1 LFTHP
6 SYLLIK
12 LTLII
17 PMCLLTMSNSLLQS
31 AKEVILTEAKAVTML
46 ADSLNQNFVDACQL
60 IQNCTGKVVLI
71 GMGKSGHI
79 AGKIAATLASTGTP
93 AFAVHPGEAG
103 HGDLGM
109 ITQKD
114 VVIAISYSG
123 ESDEIMTLIPIIKRL
138 GVLIISMTGNA
149 NSSIGQ
155 ISDVH
160 LDVSVDKEACPHNLA
175 PTSSTTVAL
184 VMGDALAI
192 SLLTNKGFS
201 VDDFARSHPSGALAR
216 RLLNYFITIIK
227 TGDDITIVSADKK
240 LIDTLLVMSQKAL
253 GMVLI
258 TDNNTL
264 KGIFTDGDLRRV
276 LETHPNLQSLTIG
289 EVMTPNCQTISKDK
303 PAMVAVQMM
312 DELNLNS
319 LPVVD
324 DNNQVLGAINTHT
337 LMQAKI
343 I

>member
-1 LFTHP
+1 
-6 SYLLIK
+6 
-12 LTLII
+12 
-17 PMCLLTMSNSLLQS
+17 MSNSLLQS
-31 AKEVILTEAKAVTML
+31 AKNIILAEAKAVTML
-46 ADSLNQNFVDACQL
+46 ADSLDQNFIDACQL
-60 IQNCTGKVVLI
+60 IQNCIGKVVLI

-79 AGKIAATLASTGTP
+79 ARKIAATLASTGTP

-109 ITQKD
+109 ITQED
-114 VVIAISYSG
+114 IVITISYSG
-123 ESDEIMTLIPIIKRL
+123 ESNEIMTLIPIIKHL
-138 GVLIISMTGNA
+138 GVFIIGMTGNV
-149 NSSIGQ
+149 NSSISK

-160 LDVSVDKEACPHNLA
+160 LDVNVEKEACPHNLA

-201 VDDFARSHPSGALAR
+201 VDDFARSHPSGALGR
-216 RLLNYFITIIK
+216 RLLTFVSTIMK
-227 TGDDITIVSADKK
+227 TGNDIPIVSADIK
-240 LIDTLLVMSQKAL
+240 LLNALLVMSQKTL

-276 LETHPNLQSLTIG
+276 LKTHPNIQNLTVG
-289 EVMTPNCQTISKDK
+289 EVMTHNCRSISANK
-303 PAMVAVQMM
+303 PAIVAVQMM
-312 DELNLNS
+312 DKFNINS

-324 DNNQVLGAINTHT
+324 DNNQILGAINTHT

>member
-1 LFTHP
+1 MF
-6 SYLLIK
+6 LLA
-12 LTLII
+12 
-17 PMCLLTMSNSLLQS
+17 MSNSLLQS
-31 AKEVILTEAKAVTML
+31 AKKVILTEAQAVTML
-46 ADSLNQNFVDACQL
+46 ADGLNQNFVDACQL

-93 AFAVHPGEAG
+93 AFTIHPGEAG

-109 ITQKD
+109 ITQED

-138 GVLIISMTGNA
+138 SVLIISMTKSA
-149 NSSIGQ
+149 NSSIGK

-160 LDVSVDKEACPHNLA
+160 LDVNVEKEACPHNLT

-192 SLLTNKGFS
+192 SLLINKGFS
-201 VDDFARSHPSGALAR
+201 VNDFARSHPSGVLGR
-216 RLLNYFITIIK
+216 RLLTFVSTIMK
-227 TGDDITIVSADKK
+227 TGDDIPIVSADAK
-240 LIDTLLVMSQKAL
+240 LLDTLLVMSQKTL

-258 TDNNTL
+258 TDNNIL

-276 LETHPNLQSLTIG
+276 LETHPNIRNLTIG
-289 EVMTPNCQTISKDK
+289 EVMTPNCQSISKDK

-312 DELNLNS
+312 DEFNLNS

-324 DNNQVLGAINTHT
+324 NNNQVLGAINTHT

>member
-1 LFTHP
+1 
-6 SYLLIK
+6 
-12 LTLII
+12 
-17 PMCLLTMSNSLLQS
+17 MSNTLLET
-31 AKEVILTEAKAVTML
+31 AKQVILIEAGAVTQL
-46 ADSLNQNFVDACQL
+46 ANQLDQGFIDACHL

-79 AGKIAATLASTGTP
+79 GNKIAATFASTGTP

-109 ITQKD
+109 IEQND
-114 VVIAISYSG
+114 VAICISYSG
-123 ESDEIMTLIPIIKRL
+123 ESDEIMTLVPVIKRL
-138 GVLIISMTGNA
+138 GVSIISMTGNQ

-160 LDVSVDKEACPHNLA
+160 LNVGVEKEACPHNLA

-184 VMGDALAI
+184 AMGDALAVSI
-192 SLLTNKGFS
+192 LTNKGFS
-201 VDDFARSHPSGALAR
+201 PDDFARSHPSGALGR
-216 RLLNYFITIIK
+216 RLLTFVHNIMK
-227 TGDDITIVSADKK
+227 TGDEIPMVSADTK
-240 LIDTLLVMSQKAL
+240 LLDALLVMSQKAL

-258 TDNNTL
+258 TDNNYL
-264 KGIFTDGDLRRV
+264 EGIFTDGDLRRV
-276 LETHPNLQSLTIG
+276 LETHADIQNLRIK
-289 EVMTPNCQTISKDK
+289 EVMVPNCKTILADK
-303 PAMVAVQMM
+303 PAMAAVQIM
-312 DELNLNS
+312 DEFNLNS

-324 DNNQVLGAINTHT
+324 ENNQVLGAINTHT

>member
-1 LFTHP
+1 LD
-6 SYLLIK
+6 
-12 LTLII
+12 
-17 PMCLLTMSNSLLQS
+17 S
-31 AKEVILTEAKAVTML
+31 AKQVILTEASAVTQL
-46 ADSLNQNFVDACQL
+46 ADQLDQSFIDACGL

-79 AGKIAATLASTGTP
+79 GNKIAATFASTGTP

-109 ITQKD
+109 IEAND
-114 VVIAISYSG
+114 VAICISYSG
-123 ESDEIMTLIPIIKRL
+123 ESDEIMTLVPVIKRL
-138 GVLIISMTGNA
+138 GAPIISMTGNK

-160 LDVSVDKEACPHNLA
+160 LDVSVEMEACPHNLA

-184 VMGDALAI
+184 AMGDALAVSI
-192 SLLTNKGFS
+192 LTNKGFS
-201 VDDFARSHPSGALAR
+201 PDDFARSHPSGALGR
-216 RLLNYFITIIK
+216 RLLTFVHNIMK
-227 TGDDITIVSADKK
+227 TGDDIPTVSPQTK
-240 LIDTLLVMSQKAL
+240 LLDALLVMSQKAL

-258 TDNNTL
+258 TNNNHL
-264 KGIFTDGDLRRV
+264 EGIFTDGDLRRV
-276 LETHPNLQSLTIG
+276 LETHTDIQNLKIE
-289 EVMTPNCQTISKDK
+289 EVMIPNCKTILADK
-303 PAMVAVQMM
+303 PAMAAVQMM
-312 DELNLNS
+312 DEFNLNS

-324 DNNQVLGAINTHT
+324 ESNQVLGAINTHT